1 MSKPLSQSQRQRLQF
16 IESCLLWEGVL
27 QRKDICEAFGLTLN
41 HVTREI
47 TAYRKLHKNNLV
59 YDPETRAWRI
69 GPGFKPAYATGD
81 PGEYLAML
89 HAYALSGDA
98 TVMVTAGPTVNAE
111 ALPPVAGKID
121 RAVLKEIIG
130 GLRRQGGVV
139 VKYQSFSDPEPTER
153 TLWPHALVFANE
165 RWHVRAYDVRKQRFS
180 DFVLARILKARPAT
194 QAAAPA
200 SAADDRDWQ
209 TLVTVDVVPSP
220 GLSASQQAV
229 VAREFG
235 MRRQGELWCWKV
247 SMRQCLVKYFLL
259 AHRLDLPASGA
270 PHRRV
275 ALRDPKLA
283 KDYAFTDD

>member
-27 QRKDICEAFGLTLN
+27 QRKDICDAFGLTLN

-47 TAYRKLHKNNLV
+47 TAYRKQHKNNLI

-81 PGEYLAML
+81 ASEYLAML
-89 HAYALSGDA
+89 HAYAVSGDA
-98 TVMVTAGPTVNAE
+98 AVMATAGPTATAE
-111 ALPPVAGKID
+111 ALPSVAGKID
-121 RAVLKEIIG
+121 RAVLKEVIG
-130 GLRRQGGVV
+130 GLRRHSGVI
-139 VKYQSFSDPEPTER
+139 VKYQSFSDPEPRER
-153 TLWPHALVFANE
+153 TIWPHALVFANE
-165 RWHVRAYDVRKQRFS
+165 RWHVRAYDSSKQRFS

-194 QAAAPA
+194 EIAVYA

-209 TLVTVDVVPSP
+209 TQITIDIVPST
-220 GLSASQQAV
+220 GLSASQHLV

-235 MRRQGELWCWKV
+235 MRRQGDLWCWKV

-259 AHRLDLPASGA
+259 AHRLDLPASAA

-283 KDYAFTDD
+283 KNYTFTDD